1 MSVLSV
7 APYLGIQT
15 DVHEGRL
22 RVYGGHTHWVSER
35 LAYDLE
41 ESGALKPPWLLLKSR
56 FNGFHFELPKRG
68 VTLRALWPLLSLNSQ
83 AGLTLSLL
91 KTMMRAWPVSMF
103 PRSGVLCDT
112 EGQLSLVPPFSTL
125 VEGAAKT
132 WDDFQFDEYCIGG
145 IGQELTHGL
154 AITLQRVLASL
165 PLNEFF
171 LMRRLTPQPP
181 SLTVAWLSPLDELV
195 ARANDELLNKR
206 APPPDAKDR
215 WASTLAVLEDQYQQS
230 SPTSLA
236 ALVERAWPQVEP
248 ESRWG

>member
-1 MSVLSV
+1 VSFLSV

-15 DVHEGRL
+15 DVHEGAL
-22 RVYGGHTHWVSER
+22 RVYGGRTPWVSEH

-41 ESGALKPPWLLLKSR
+41 EAAELKPPWLRLKTR
-56 FNGFHFELPKRG
+56 FNGFHFELPERG

-112 EGQLSLVPPFSTL
+112 EGRLSLVPPFRTL

-145 IGQELTHGL
+145 LGEELTHGL
-154 AITLQRVLASL
+154 AITLQRLLARL

-171 LMRRLTPQPP
+171 LMRRLAPQPP
-181 SLTVAWLSPLDELV
+181 SASVAWLRPLDELV

-206 APPPDAKDR
+206 TPSPDARDR
-215 WASTLAVLEDQYQQS
+215 WVSTLAVLEDQYQQS

-236 ALVERAWPQVEP
+236 ELVELAWPQVEA